1 MGPTRSPGTLP
12 RPYSALQPPYC
23 VSLTPKLPLALSPY
37 SLFLPTSVS
46 SISHSL
52 LHSSYCIYLPLPLS
66 LTESPTP
73 FSFLPCSSSFPPTPS
88 RHTPQ
93 PPHSLPP
100 PVLLTS
106 LLFPS
111 PVFLHFLLL
120 KLPPCSSSLSST
132 STSSLVPSF
141 HSFSSHSLS
150 CTLPRHFTRPPNI
163 ATPFPSLLPC
173 LSTFP
178 AHLSPPYLPK
188 PLPTLLD
195 LFNYPLLYLSLAPMS
210 LLSSHS

>member
-88 RHTPQ
+88 RHTPSH
-93 PPHSLPP
+93 PTPCLLLSSLPHSSSQAPFSFISYFSNSPHVPPPSHLPP
-100 PVLLTS
+100 PHLLFLLFTAFPLTPSHALSHATLHVPPISPRLSPHSFLVSVPSQHTFPLLT
-106 LLFPS
+106 FQNP
-111 PVFLHFLLL
+111 FLRY
-120 KLPPCSSSLSST
+120 ST
-132 STSSLVPSF
+132 CLIIP
-141 HSFSSHSLS
+141 S
-150 CTLPRHFTRPPNI
+150 CT
-163 ATPFPSLLPC
+163 S
-173 LSTFP
+173 
-178 AHLSPPYLPK
+178 
-188 PLPTLLD
+188 PLPL
-195 LFNYPLLYLSLAPMS
+195 
-210 LLSSHS
+210 